1 MGDQKRFVGTD
12 VAKAQL
18 EVFIRPDGETFSV
31 ANDQVGIGELLRQ
44 LEPADFVIL
53 EAHGRLEMPVAGAL
67 AAAGIAV
74 AIVNPRQVRDFAR
87 ATGRLAKTDRL
98 DAEVLARFGEAVR
111 PEARPL
117 ANEQAQALEALVT
130 RRRQL
135 VEMLTAEKNRPATAP
150 KVLHRSIDEHI
161 RWLEK
166 RLSGFDDELGELIRD
181 TPLWRERDELLRS
194 VPGVGK
200 VLSSTLLAH
209 LPELGMLNR
218 KQIAALAGLAPFN
231 RDSGNLRGSRCIWG
245 GRAQVRRVLYMATV
259 SGVRSNPAIRTFY
272 LRLRASGKHAKPALI
287 ACMRK
292 FLVILNAML
301 HNKTPWRTPALTSWA
316 RIFNTVAARK
326 RSGLS
331 AVKTRRPP
339 LLDGVLAPRLHLRA
353 APRPSIL

>member
-1 MGDQKRFVGTD
+1 MDEVRRFVGID
-12 VAKAQL
+12 VAKAAL
-18 EVFIRPDGETFSV
+18 EVFIGSAGAAFSV
-31 ANDQVGIGELLRQ
+31 ANDEAGIRELLRQ
-44 LEPADFVIL
+44 LTPPDFVIL
-53 EAHGRLEMPVAGAL
+53 EATGGLETPVASAL
-67 AAAGIAV
+67 ATSGIAV

-135 VEMLTAEKNRPATAP
+135 IEMLTAEKNRRARAP

-166 RLSGFDDELGELIRD
+166 RLSGLDAELGELIRD

-209 LPELGMLNR
+209 LPELGALNR

-231 RDSGNLRGSRCIWG
+231 RDSGTLARQPLYL
-245 GRAQVRRVLYMATV
+245 GRARPGPTRPVHGYSGRRSQQ
-259 SGVRSNPAIRTFY
+259 SG
-272 LRLRASGKHAKPALI
+272 HQ
-287 ACMRK
+287 K
-292 FLVILNAML
+292 FL
-301 HNKTPWRTPALTSWA
+301 HPAACA
-316 RIFNTVAARK
+316 REI
-326 RSGLS
+326 S
-331 AVKTRRPP
+331 
-339 LLDGVLAPRLHLRA
+339 
-353 APRPSIL
+353 

>member
-1 MGDQKRFVGTD
+1 MDEVKRFVGID
-12 VAKAQL
+12 VAKVTL
-18 EVFIRPDGETFSV
+18 DVFIGSTGVAFTV
-31 ANDQVGIGELLRQ
+31 ANDEAGIQQLLRQ
-44 LEPADFVIL
+44 LAAADFVIL
-53 EAHGRLEMPVAGAL
+53 EATGGLETPVASAL

-135 VEMLTAEKNRPATAP
+135 VEMLTAEKNRRARAP
-150 KVLHRSIDEHI
+150 KLLYRSIDEHI

-166 RLSGFDDELGELIRD
+166 RLSGFDDELGELIRT

-200 VLSSTLLAH
+200 VLSSTLLAQ

-231 RDSGNLRGSRCIWG
+231 RDSGNMRGSRRIWG

-259 SGVRSNPAIRTFY
+259 AGIRSNPAIKTFY
-272 LRLRASGKHAKPALI
+272 LRLRAGGKPAKPALT

-301 HNKTPWRTPALTSWA
+301 HNKTHWQTPALISPTSP
-316 RIFNTVAARK
+316 F
-326 RSGLS
+326 S
-331 AVKTRRPP
+331 P
-339 LLDGVLAPRLHLRA
+339 LLGAVSKHGCC
-353 APRPSIL
+353 

>member
-1 MGDQKRFVGTD
+1 MEEEVNRFVGID
-12 VAKAQL
+12 VAKAAL
-18 EVFIRPDGETFSV
+18 DVFIGSAGVAWSV
-31 ANDQVGIGELLRQ
+31 TNDEVGIQQLLRQ
-44 LEPADFVIL
+44 LVAGDFVIL
-53 EAHGRLEMPVAGAL
+53 EATGGLETPVASAL

-117 ANEQAQALEALVT
+117 ADEQAQALEAQVT

-135 VEMLTAEKNRPATAP
+135 VEMQTAGKNRRARAP

-166 RLSGFDDELGELIRD
+166 RLAGFDDELGELIRN

-200 VLSSTLLAH
+200 VLSSTLLAQ

-231 RDSGNLRGSRCIWG
+231 RDSGNRCGSRCIWG

-259 SGVRSNPAIRTFY
+259 AGVRSNPTIRAFY
-272 LRLRASGKHAKPALI
+272 LRLRTNGKHAKPALT

-301 HNKTPWRTPALTSWA
+301 HNKTHWQTPAPSFLTS
-316 RIFNTVAARK
+316 
-326 RSGLS
+326 SLS
-331 AVKTRRPP
+331 P
-339 LLDGVLAPRLHLRA
+339 LLGAVSEHGCC
-353 APRPSIL
+353 

>member
-1 MGDQKRFVGTD
+1 MDEMRRFVGID
-12 VAKAQL
+12 VAKAAL
-18 EVFIRPDGETFSV
+18 DVFIGSAGTAFTV
-31 ANDQVGIGELLRQ
+31 VNNALGIRDLVRQ
-44 LEPADFVIL
+44 LVPTDFVIL
-53 EAHGRLEMPVAGAL
+53 EATGGLETPVASAL
-67 AAAGIAV
+67 AAAGIAA

-117 ANEQAQALEALVT
+117 AEEQAQALEALVT

-135 VEMLTAEKNRPATAP
+135 VEMLTAEKNRRARAP

-166 RLSGFDDELGELIRD
+166 RLSVFDDELGELIRN
-181 TPLWRERDELLRS
+181 TPLWRGRDELLRS

-200 VLSSTLLAH
+200 VLSSTLLAQ

-231 RDSGNLRGSRCIWG
+231 RDSGSMRGSRCIWG

-259 SGVRSNPAIRTFY
+259 AGVRSNPTIRTFY
-272 LRLRASGKHAKPALI
+272 LRLRTNGKHAKPALI

-301 HNKTPWRTPALTSWA
+301 HDKTHWQTPALTSPA
-316 RIFNTVAARK
+316 
-326 RSGLS
+326 SSLS
-331 AVKTRRPP
+331 P
-339 LLDGVLAPRLHLRA
+339 LLGAVSEHGCC
-353 APRPSIL
+353 

>member
-1 MGDQKRFVGTD
+1 MTRSEFGSCSGRLT
-12 VAKAQL
+12 
-18 EVFIRPDGETFSV
+18 PD
-31 ANDQVGIGELLRQ
+31 
-44 LEPADFVIL
+44 DFVIL
-53 EAHGRLEMPVAGAL
+53 EATGGLEVAVASAL
-67 AAAGIAV
+67 ATAGIAV

-98 DAEVLARFGEAVR
+98 DAELLARFGEMVR
-111 PEARPL
+111 PAARPL
-117 ANEQAQALEALVT
+117 ANGQAQVLEALVT

-135 VEMLTAEKNRPATAP
+135 VEMLTAEKNRRTNAP

-166 RLSGFDDELGELIRD
+166 RLSGFDEELAELTRN

-200 VLSSTLLAH
+200 VLLSTLLAQ

-231 RDSGNLRGSRCIWG
+231 RDSGKLRGSRCIWG

-259 SGVRSNPAIRTFY
+259 TAIRSNPIIKAFY
-272 LRLRASGKHAKPALI
+272 LRLRANGKHAKPALT

-301 HNKTPWRTPALTSWA
+301 HYKTHWQTPALISPTS
-316 RIFNTVAARK
+316 
-326 RSGLS
+326 SLS
-331 AVKTRRPP
+331 PLVGAVSEH
-339 LLDGVLAPRLHLRA
+339 GCCC
-353 APRPSIL
+353 

>member
-1 MGDQKRFVGTD
+1 MDELRRFVGVD
-12 VAKAQL
+12 VAKAAL
-18 EVFIRPDGETFSV
+18 DVFIGFTGTAFTV
-31 ANDQVGIGELLRQ
+31 ANDEVGIRDLVRQ
-44 LEPADFVIL
+44 LVSSDFVIL
-53 EAHGRLEMPVAGAL
+53 EATGGLETPVASAL

-87 ATGRLAKTDRL
+87 ATGRLAKTERL

-111 PEARPL
+111 PAARPL
-117 ANEQAQALEALVT
+117 ADEQAQALAALVT

-135 VEMLTAEKNRPATAP
+135 VEMLTAEKNRRARAP

-161 RWLEK
+161 RWLTK
-166 RLSGFDDELGELIRD
+166 RLADFDDELGELIRH

-200 VLSSTLLAH
+200 VLSSTLLAQ

-218 KQIAALAGLAPFN
+218 KQIVALAGLAPFN
-231 RDSGNLRGSRCIWG
+231 RDRGNMRGSRCIWG

-259 SGVRSNPAIRTFY
+259 AGVRSNPIIKAFY
-272 LRLRASGKHAKPALI
+272 LRLRANGKHAKPALI

-301 HNKTPWRTPALTSWA
+301 HDGTHWEKPPVLTS
-316 RIFNTVAARK
+316 TT
-326 RSGLS
+326 SSLS
-331 AVKTRRPP
+331 PLRGAVSKH
-339 LLDGVLAPRLHLRA
+339 GCC
-353 APRPSIL
+353 

>member
-1 MGDQKRFVGTD
+1 MNEMRRFVGID
-12 VAKAQL
+12 VAKAAL
-18 EVFIRPDGETFSV
+18 DVFIGSAGTAFTV
-31 ANDQVGIGELLRQ
+31 ANDEVGIKELVSQ
-44 LEPADFVIL
+44 LVPADLVIL
-53 EAHGRLEMPVAGAL
+53 EATGGLETPVASAL

-98 DAEVLARFGEAVR
+98 DAAVLARFGEAVR

-117 ANEQAQALEALVT
+117 ADAQAQALEALVT

-135 VEMLTAEKNRPATAP
+135 VEMLTAEKNRRARAP
-150 KVLHRSIDEHI
+150 KVLLRSIDEHI

-166 RLSGFDDELGELIRD
+166 RLAGFDDELGALIRQ

-194 VPGVGK
+194 VPGVGQ
-200 VLSSTLLAH
+200 VLSSTLLAQ

-231 RDSGNLRGSRCIWG
+231 RDSGSMRGSRCIWG

-259 SGVRSNPAIRTFY
+259 AGVRSNPAIRTFY
-272 LRLRASGKHAKPALI
+272 LRLRANGKHAKPALT

-301 HNKTPWRTPALTSWA
+301 HHKTHWHTPPLTSSPSPL
-316 RIFNTVAARK
+316 F
-326 RSGLS
+326 
-331 AVKTRRPP
+331 P
-339 LLDGVLAPRLHLRA
+339 LLGAVSEHGCC
-353 APRPSIL
+353 

>member
-1 MGDQKRFVGTD
+1 MDELRRFVGID
-12 VAKAQL
+12 VAKAAL
-18 EVFIRPDGETFSV
+18 DVFIGFAGTAFTV
-31 ANDQVGIGELLRQ
+31 ANDEGGIRELLKQ
-44 LEPADFVIL
+44 LAPTDFVIL
-53 EAHGRLEMPVAGAL
+53 EATGGLEVPVASAV

-98 DAEVLARFGEAVR
+98 DAEILARFGEAVR
-111 PEARPL
+111 PAARPL

-135 VEMLTAEKNRPATAP
+135 VEMLTAEKNRRSNAL

-166 RLSGFDDELGELIRD
+166 RLSGFDDELAELIRD
-181 TPLWRERDELLRS
+181 TPVWRERDELLRS

-200 VLSSTLLAH
+200 VLSSTLLAQ

-231 RDSGNLRGSRCIWG
+231 RDSGNMRGSRCIWG

-259 SGVRSNPAIRTFY
+259 AGLRSNPTIRTFY
-272 LRLRASGKHAKPALI
+272 LRLRANGKHAKPALI

-301 HNKTPWRTPALTSWA
+301 HHKTHWQTPALSSPTSP
-316 RIFNTVAARK
+316 
-326 RSGLS
+326 LS
-331 AVKTRRPP
+331 P
-339 LLDGVLAPRLHLRA
+339 LLGAVSEHGC
-353 APRPSIL
+353 

>member
-1 MGDQKRFVGTD
+1 MDEMRRFVGID
-12 VAKAQL
+12 VAKAAL
-18 EVFIRPDGETFSV
+18 DVFLGCAGTAFTV
-31 ANDQVGIGELLRQ
+31 ANDEVGIRDLVKQ
-44 LEPADFVIL
+44 LMPADFVIL
-53 EAHGRLEMPVAGAL
+53 EATGGLETPVASAL

-98 DAEVLARFGEAVR
+98 DAEVLAHFGEAVR
-111 PEARPL
+111 PAARPL
-117 ANEQAQALEALVT
+117 ADEQAQALEALVT

-135 VEMLTAEKNRPATAP
+135 VEMLTAEKNRRARAP
-150 KVLHRSIDEHI
+150 KDLHRSIDEHI

-166 RLSGFDDELGELIRD
+166 RLLVFDDELGELIRN

-200 VLSSTLLAH
+200 VLSSTLLAQ

-231 RDSGNLRGSRCIWG
+231 RDSGSMRGRRCIWG

-259 SGVRSNPAIRTFY
+259 AGVRSNPAIRTFY
-272 LRLRASGKHAKPALI
+272 LRLRANGKHAKPALI

-301 HNKTPWRTPALTSWA
+301 HHKTHWQTPALASPTSS
-316 RIFNTVAARK
+316 F
-326 RSGLS
+326 S
-331 AVKTRRPP
+331 P
-339 LLDGVLAPRLHLRA
+339 LLGAVTEHGCC
-353 APRPSIL
+353 

>member
-1 MGDQKRFVGTD
+1 MDEVKRFIGID

-18 EVFIRPDGETFSV
+18 EVFIWPGGETFSV
-31 ANDQVGIGELLRQ
+31 ANDEVGIGALRRQ

-53 EAHGRLEMPVAGAL
+53 EATGGSEMPVASAL
-67 AAAGIAV
+67 AAAGLAV

-135 VEMLTAEKNRPATAP
+135 VEMLTAEKNRRANAP
-150 KVLHRSIDEHI
+150 NFLHRSIDEHI

-166 RLSGFDDELGELIRD
+166 RLSGLDDELAELIRD

-200 VLSSTLLAH
+200 VLSSTLLAQ

-231 RDSGNLRGSRCIWG
+231 RDSGKLRGSRCIWG

-259 SGVRSNPAIRTFY
+259 AGVRSNPAIRTFY
-272 LRLRASGKHAKPALI
+272 LRLRANGKHAKPALI

-301 HNKTPWRTPALTSWA
+301 HNKTPWRTPALTSSTA
-316 RIFNTVAARK
+316 T
-326 RSGLS
+326 LS
-331 AVKTRRPP
+331 H
-339 LLDGVLAPRLHLRA
+339 LLGADIQHGCC
-353 APRPSIL
+353 

>member
-1 MGDQKRFVGTD
+1 LETA
-12 VAKAQL
+12 VA
-18 EVFIRPDGETFSV
+18 S
-31 ANDQVGIGELLRQ
+31 
-44 LEPADFVIL
+44 
-53 EAHGRLEMPVAGAL
+53 AL

-117 ANEQAQALEALVT
+117 ADEHAQALEALVT

-135 VEMLTAEKNRPATAP
+135 VEMLTAEKNRRTRAP

-166 RLSGFDDELGELIRD
+166 RLSVFDDELGELIRS

-200 VLSSTLLAH
+200 VLSSTLLAQ
-209 LPELGMLNR
+209 LPELGTLNR

-231 RDSGNLRGSRCIWG
+231 RDSGSMRGSRCIWG

-259 SGVRSNPAIRTFY
+259 AGVRSNPTIRTFY
-272 LRLRASGKHAKPALI
+272 LRLRTNGKHAKPALI

-301 HNKTPWRTPALTSWA
+301 HDKTHWQTPALTSPA
-316 RIFNTVAARK
+316 
-326 RSGLS
+326 SSLS
-331 AVKTRRPP
+331 P
-339 LLDGVLAPRLHLRA
+339 LLGG
-353 APRPSIL
+353 I

>member
-1 MGDQKRFVGTD
+1 MDGEKRFVGID
-12 VAKAQL
+12 IAKAAL
-18 EVFIRPDGETFSV
+18 DVFIGSGEAAFSV
-31 ANDQVGIGELLRQ
+31 TNDEVGIRELLRH
-44 LEPADFVIL
+44 LAPGDFVIL
-53 EAHGRLEMPVAGAL
+53 EATGGLEMPAASAL

-87 ATGRLAKTDRL
+87 AAGRLAKTDRL

-117 ANEQAQALEALVT
+117 ADEQAQALEALVT

-135 VEMLTAEKNRPATAP
+135 VEMLTAEKNRRARAP
-150 KVLHRSIDEHI
+150 KILHRSIDEHI

-166 RLSGFDDELGELIRD
+166 RLAGFDDELAELIRD

-200 VLSSTLLAH
+200 VLSSTLLAQ

-231 RDSGNLRGSRCIWG
+231 RDSGNMRGSRCIWG

-259 SGVRSNPAIRTFY
+259 AGVRSNPTIRTFY
-272 LRLRASGKHAKPALI
+272 LRLRAGGKHAKPALT

-301 HNKTPWRTPALTSWA
+301 RNKTNWQASALDSSN
-316 RIFNTVAARK
+316 IL
-326 RSGLS
+326 LS
-331 AVKTRRPP
+331 P
-339 LLDGVLAPRLHLRA
+339 LLGAISQHGCC
-353 APRPSIL
+353 